1 MKKFL
6 SIFNIVIV
14 LLFAIYLL
22 TLLFID
28 YPKIIKI
35 IILIFYFIIAVI
47 RAVLLIKN
55 YHKNFNVINKF
66 N

>member
-14 LLFAIYLL
+14 LLFAIYLS

-55 YHKNFNVINKF
+55 YHKNFNVKNKF

>member
-28 YPKIIKI
+28 YSKIIKT

-55 YHKNFNVINKF
+55 YHKNLNVKNKF

>member
-55 YHKNFNVINKF
+55 YHKNFNVKNKF

>member
-6 SIFNIVIV
+6 SIFNIAIV

-28 YPKIIKI
+28 YPKIIKTS
-35 IILIFYFIIAVI
+35 ILIVYFIIAII

-55 YHKNFNVINKF
+55 YHKNLNVKNKF

>member
-1 MKKFL
+1 MKKKL

-14 LLFAIYLL
+14 LLFAIYLS

-28 YPKIIKI
+28 YPKIIKT

-55 YHKNFNVINKF
+55 YHKNLNVKNKF